1 MILYACGLSSH
12 PAHMAQLEFPSVPI
26 EIKGYRRRKLL
37 NPNETA
43 RNIRAR
49 SWMANIESAKPIEIN
64 TIAARVRTNM
74 RQVRFYRA
82 YLIVQVTWKS
92 ILRYSVSHVRFLQ
105 DLNSPSEDLFRSE
118 WIMLASC
125 WKRHRSVIIV
135 W

>member
-74 RQVRFYRA
+74 RQVRFYCA

-92 ILRYSVSHVRFLQ
+92 ILRYRAYLMCGFFKISIRLRKTSS
-105 DLNSPSEDLFRSE
+105 DLNE
-118 WIMLASC
+118 SC
-125 WKRHRSVIIV
+125 WLLAERDTDR
-135 W
+135 